1 MKKTGYI
8 IEEYIDINPY
18 SESYNETKTERVLN
32 EDECPVDKNANWVNI
47 YSYCEMDI
55 DGAFTGYMIN
65 IYEDVE
71 PTSSTYQQQIEERVE
86 NETDCPKDE
95 DAPKWEQTGPAYCE
109 QIAYQPSGRMGNSGY
124 LIIEYKDVNEYSPTY
139 GTIRQERTLNP
150 SGCPAPNTSPVY
162 VISSEVCNQVE
173 DPHGVMV
180 NDGTKTVVRV
190 DTNEYSSSY
199 NFGEPETVVIED
211 NEMCPPTS
219 TSPDWQETGYS
230 CEKDGNYNTGRTI
243 ITEQD
248 VNEHS
253 ATYGE
258 TRTRTVEDDERC
270 PYQPKPQPVTVKWKV
285 VNNRSSNTDTINEMT
300 VSFNNGLVLSL
311 NGTIAPAGG
320 VLRMTS
326 NMSGEL
332 ADTPQ
337 KVSVITVSPNT
348 AKPTQFQW
356 SQSPDPY
363 VWSDSDGS
371 DVLTITLMDGDG
383 TAPIWT
389 EQSYSCVQS
398 EGFNTGD
405 SIVTEI
411 DSNVESATYGQ
422 TRTRTIQDDE
432 RCPVDSAASWQEL
445 SYTCETIN
453 GFNTGKS
460 LSVQKD
466 INPNSPSYGT
476 TRQRYIDDDERCPV
490 STVASWEEISYYCQ
504 KTQGFDNGNTVITE
518 EDKNPGSRTYGE
530 TRSVVSTND
539 PRCVQD
545 KEPSW
550 QEISY
555 VCEGTQSDTD
565 PIWKETSI
573 TCVLDKNNK
582 NTGYATV
589 IETDINPNSPTYN
602 QSRTMI
608 YEDLENCPS
617 SIRDYK
623 LKYTTADGK
632 GQIDCNDNPKLYKD
646 IIPSGIVTGIIGDC
660 VKSIENSTFS
670 NCSSLASID
679 IPYNVQSIGN
689 YAFSNCTSLA
699 SIDVSDNINYIGN
712 NCFESCT
719 SLSKVNI
726 GNGISDISQ
735 YAFNGCTSLTNITF
749 RNSVTSIG
757 QYAFSNCSS
766 LTSVDIPDSVTS
778 IGEYAF
784 RHSGLTR
791 INIPDSVTSI
801 GQYSFRECSS
811 LTNTT
816 IGNGVTSIGN
826 SAFLLCQSLTSVTIG
841 SGVTTIGRS
850 AFYNCTSMASIT
862 IKATTPPT
870 LVANSDG
877 YSRNQFDKTN
887 NCPILVPAASVEAYK
902 AATGWVK
909 YASRI
914 QSITS

>member
-32 EDECPVDKNANWVNI
+32 EEECPVDKNANWVNI

-211 NEMCPPTS
+211 HEMCPPTS

-270 PYQPKPQPVTVKWKV
+270 PYQPKPQPVTIKWKV

-300 VSFNNGLVLSL
+300 ISFNNGLVLSL

-332 ADTPQ
+332 VDTPQ

-371 DVLTITLMDGDG
+371 EILTITLMDGDG

-411 DSNVESATYGQ
+411 DSNAESATYGQ

-466 INPNSPSYGT
+466 VNPNSPSYGT

-518 EDKNPGSRTYGE
+518 EDKNPGSKTYGQ

-555 VCEGTQSDTD
+555 ACEDDGETPVDTD
-565 PIWKETSI
+565 PVWTETSR
-573 TCVLDKNNK
+573 TCVIDENNE

-589 IETDINPNSPTYN
+589 VETDTNPNSSSYN
-602 QSRTMI
+602 QTRTSTV
-608 YEDLENCPS
+608 EDLSNCPTPV
-617 SIRDYK
+617 RNYK
-623 LKYTTADGK
+623 LKYTTASGD
-632 GQIDCNDNPKLYKD
+632 GQIDCNGDSTLTSSEKISD
-646 IIPSGIVTGIIGDC
+646 IVTGEIGDC
-660 VKSIENSTFS
+660 VTTIGYLAFQG
-670 NCSSLASID
+670 CSELTSVT
-679 IPYNVQSIGN
+679 IPDSVTNILGT
-689 YAFSNCTSLA
+689 AFS
-699 SIDVSDNINYIGN
+699 D
-712 NCFESCT
+712 
-719 SLSKVNI
+719 
-726 GNGISDISQ
+726 
-735 YAFNGCTSLTNITF
+735 
-749 RNSVTSIG
+749 
-757 QYAFSNCSS
+757 CSS
-766 LTSVDIPDSVTS
+766 LTSITIPDSVTS
-778 IGEYAF
+778 IGNTAF
-784 RHSGLTR
+784 QNCTSLT
-791 INIPDSVTSI
+791 NVTIPDSVATIENETFYNCTSLA
-801 GQYSFRECSS
+801 SV
-811 LTNTT
+811 T
-816 IGNGVTSIGN
+816 IGNGVT
-826 SAFLLCQSLTSVTIG
+826 TIG
-841 SGVTTIGRS
+841 QN
-850 AFYNCTSMASIT
+850 AFYNCTSLASVTIGNGIT
-862 IKATTPPT
+862 TIGNRALRGCTALTSVTVNATTPPT
-870 LVANSDG
+870 LGTYAFYN
-877 YSRNQFDKTN
+877 TN
-887 NCPILVPAASVEAYK
+887 NSFVIYVPASSVDTYKTASNWSSYK
-902 AATGWVK
+902 
-909 YASRI
+909 SRI
-914 QSITS
+914 QAIPS

>member
-124 LIIEYKDVNEYSPTY
+124 MIVEYRDVNEYSPTY
-139 GTIRQERTLNP
+139 GTIRQEKTLNP

-211 NEMCPPTS
+211 HEMCPPTS

-332 ADTPQ
+332 VDTPQ

-518 EDKNPGSRTYGE
+518 EDKNPGSRTYGQ
-530 TRSVVSTND
+530 TRQQINTND

-555 VCEGTQSDTD
+555 ACEDDGETPVDTNPNWTKSSVVCIQENGVCTGNA
-565 PIWKETSI
+565 II
-573 TCVLDKNNK
+573 T
-582 NTGYATV
+582 
-589 IETDINPNSPTYN
+589 ETDMNPNSPTYN
-602 QSRTMI
+602 QTRTSTV
-608 YEDLENCPS
+608 EDLVNCKP
-617 SIRDYK
+617 RPYK
-623 LKYTTADGK
+623 LSYTKENGSGQVAYNGDSTLKQSELTPTSVGK
-632 GQIDCNDNPKLYKD
+632 FDFIT
-646 IIPSGIVTGIIGDC
+646 VEIGDYVSTIGEKAFYSC
-660 VKSIENSTFS
+660 ELLTDVEMSNSVSKIEKQAFMSCSVLS
-670 NCSSLASID
+670 NIKIAES
-679 IPYNVQSIGN
+679 VREIGSD
-689 YAFSNCTSLA
+689 AFSSCKTLEKINIPNGVKYITNNTFYNCTALR
-699 SIDVSDNINYIGN
+699 SIDV
-712 NCFESCT
+712 
-719 SLSKVNI
+719 
-726 GNGISDISQ
+726 
-735 YAFNGCTSLTNITF
+735 
-749 RNSVTSIG
+749 
-757 QYAFSNCSS
+757 
-766 LTSVDIPDSVTS
+766 PDSVTV
-778 IGEYAF
+778 IGYQAFKNCTALTSVNMGAGITQIAGYAF
-784 RHSGLTR
+784 QGCT
-791 INIPDSVTSI
+791 
-801 GQYSFRECSS
+801 
-811 LTNTT
+811 
-816 IGNGVTSIGN
+816 
-826 SAFLLCQSLTSVTIG
+826 ALTSVTVNATNPPTLATNSFNSTNSSFVIY
-841 SGVTTIGRS
+841 VP
-850 AFYNCTSMASIT
+850 ASSVDT
-862 IKATTPPT
+862 YKATTT
-870 LVANSDG
+870 WG
-877 YSRNQFDKTN
+877 
-887 NCPILVPAASVEAYK
+887 AY
-902 AATGWVK
+902 AD
-909 YASRI
+909 RI
-914 QSITS
+914 QAIPS

>member
-124 LIIEYKDVNEYSPTY
+124 LIVEYKDVNEYSPTY

-150 SGCPAPNTSPVY
+150 SGCPAPNTNPVY
-162 VISSEVCNQVE
+162 VVSSEVCNQVE

-211 NEMCPPTS
+211 HEMCPPTS
-219 TSPDWQETGYS
+219 TSPDWKETGYS

-243 ITEQD
+243 ITEED

-270 PYQPKPQPVTVKWKV
+270 PYQPKPQPVTIKWKV
-285 VNNRSSNTDTINEMT
+285 MNNRSSNTDTINEMT

-332 ADTPQ
+332 VDTPQ

-348 AKPTQFQW
+348 SKPTQFQW

-371 DVLTITLMDGDG
+371 EILTITLMDGDG

-422 TRTRTIQDDE
+422 TRTRTIQGDE

-460 LSVQKD
+460 VSVQKD

-518 EDKNPGSRTYGE
+518 EDKNPGSSTYGQ

-539 PRCVQD
+539 PRCIQD

-555 VCEGTQSDTD
+555 ACEDDGEAPVDTN
-565 PIWKETSI
+565 PNWTETSR
-573 TCVLDKNNK
+573 TCVLDENNE
-582 NTGYATV
+582 NTGFATV
-589 IETDINPNSPTYN
+589 VETDTNPNSSSYN
-602 QSRTMI
+602 QTRTSTV
-608 YEDLENCPS
+608 EDLVNCPTPV
-617 SIRDYK
+617 RNYK
-623 LKYTTADGK
+623 LKYTTASGDG
-632 GQIDCNDNPKLYKD
+632 QFDCNSDSTLTSHEKALY
-646 IIPSGIVTGIIGDC
+646 IVTGIIGDC
-660 VKSIENSTFS
+660 V
-670 NCSSLASID
+670 
-679 IPYNVQSIGN
+679 
-689 YAFSNCTSLA
+689 
-699 SIDVSDNINYIGN
+699 
-712 NCFESCT
+712 
-719 SLSKVNI
+719 
-726 GNGISDISQ
+726 
-735 YAFNGCTSLTNITF
+735 
-749 RNSVTSIG
+749 
-757 QYAFSNCSS
+757 
-766 LTSVDIPDSVTS
+766 TS

-784 RHSGLTR
+784 SGCSNLNR
-791 INIPDSVTSI
+791 IYIPYGVKTIARYAFYGCEALASVTIPSGVTSI
-801 GQYSFRECSS
+801 GQ
-811 LTNTT
+811 
-816 IGNGVTSIGN
+816 
-826 SAFLLCQSLTSVTIG
+826 SAFQGCTALTSVT
-841 SGVTTIGRS
+841 V
-850 AFYNCTSMASIT
+850 N
-862 IKATTPPT
+862 ATTPPY
-870 LVANSDG
+870 LG
-877 YSRNQFDKTN
+877 YNAFYSTKNY
-887 NCPILVPAASVEAYK
+887 PIYVPAESVDAYK
-902 AATGWVK
+902 AASNWSS

-914 QSITS
+914 QAIPS

>member
-86 NETDCPKDE
+86 NKTDCPKDE
-95 DAPKWEQTGPAYCE
+95 NAPKWEQTGPAYCE
-109 QIAYQPSGRMGNSGY
+109 QIAYKPSGRMGNSGY
-124 LIIEYKDVNEYSPTY
+124 LIVEYKDVNEYSPTY

-162 VISSEVCNQVE
+162 VISSEVCNQVK

-211 NEMCPPTS
+211 HEMCPPTS

-243 ITEQD
+243 ITEKD

-270 PYQPKPQPVTVKWKV
+270 PYQPKPKPVTIKWKV

-300 VSFNNGLVLSL
+300 VSFNNGLALSL
-311 NGTIAPAGG
+311 KGTIAPAGG
-320 VLRMTS
+320 FLRMTS

-332 ADTPQ
+332 VDTPQ

-411 DSNVESATYGQ
+411 DSNAESATYGQ

-432 RCPVDSAASWQEL
+432 RCPVDSEASWQEQ

-460 LSVQKD
+460 VSVQKD

-518 EDKNPGSRTYGE
+518 EDKNPGSKTYGQ

-555 VCEGTQSDTD
+555 VCEDDGEAPVDTN
-565 PIWKETSI
+565 PNWTETSR
-573 TCVLDKNNK
+573 TCVLDENNK

-589 IETDINPNSPTYN
+589 VETDTNPNSSSYN
-602 QSRTMI
+602 QTRTSTV
-608 YEDLENCPS
+608 EDLTNCPLVEYKLTYTTTDGSGSMICDGRNFTYADVRPIKS
-617 SIRDYK
+617 SIVTANFGSCLRTIEYFFDCPN
-623 LKYTTADGK
+623 LTTVYIEDGVYAIAD
-632 GQIDCNDNPKLYKD
+632 N
-646 IIPSGIVTGIIGDC
+646 
-660 VKSIENSTFS
+660 
-670 NCSSLASID
+670 
-679 IPYNVQSIGN
+679 
-689 YAFSNCTSLA
+689 
-699 SIDVSDNINYIGN
+699 
-712 NCFESCT
+712 
-719 SLSKVNI
+719 
-726 GNGISDISQ
+726 
-735 YAFNGCTSLTNITF
+735 
-749 RNSVTSIG
+749 
-757 QYAFSNCSS
+757 AFSNCSS
-766 LTSVDIPDSVTS
+766 LSSV
-778 IGEYAF
+778 
-784 RHSGLTR
+784 
-791 INIPDSVTSI
+791 NIPDSIHSI
-801 GQYSFRECSS
+801 GKYAFMNDTS
-811 LTNTT
+811 LQSVT
-816 IGNGVTSIGN
+816 IGNGVTPIKDATFQG
-826 SAFLLCQSLTSVTIG
+826 CTGLTSVTIG
-841 SGVTTIGRS
+841 SGVTRICQMAFGSCTSLTSVTILATKPPTLDDIN
-850 AFYNCTSMASIT
+850 AFYNNGSGRIF
-862 IKATTPPT
+862 
-870 LVANSDG
+870 
-877 YSRNQFDKTN
+877 Y
-887 NCPILVPAASVEAYK
+887 VPANKVSTYKLAS
-902 AATGWVK
+902 GWSSFK
-909 YASRI
+909 DYI
-914 QSITS
+914 QAIPNS